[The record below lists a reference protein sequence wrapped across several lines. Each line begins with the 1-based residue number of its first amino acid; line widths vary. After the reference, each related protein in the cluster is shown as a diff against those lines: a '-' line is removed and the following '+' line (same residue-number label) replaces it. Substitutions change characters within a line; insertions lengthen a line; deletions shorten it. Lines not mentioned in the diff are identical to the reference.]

1 MNSESLISFLLGLGI
16 YLIIG
21 FLFASLIYIYE
32 NINDNKYNIIY
43 HEDEI
48 PLFILFYPFFLIGYL
63 FFRWFKF
70 LKKISQKIKEKKY
83 DSTKK

>member
-21 FLFASLIYIYE
+21 FLFASFVYVYE

-48 PLFILFYPFFLIGYL
+48 PLFILFYPFFFIGYI
-63 FFRWFKF
+63 FFRWFNF
-70 LKKISQKIKEKKY
+70 LKKTSEKIRNKRN
-83 DSTKK
+83 DQ